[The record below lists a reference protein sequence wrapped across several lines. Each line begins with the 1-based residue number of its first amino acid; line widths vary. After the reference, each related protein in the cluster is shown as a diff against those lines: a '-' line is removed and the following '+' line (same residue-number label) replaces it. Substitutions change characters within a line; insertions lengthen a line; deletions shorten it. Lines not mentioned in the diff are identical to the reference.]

1 MYRRSVAAATMI
13 AVVAIPVT
21 VAAYLR
27 TRPRDYTRSPE
38 FRALVG
44 DFVI

>member
-1 MYRRSVAAATMI
+1 MNRRSVTAAAVI

-21 VAAYLR
+21 FAAYLR